1 MPQTKS
7 SNYLGDMSND
17 ASKSRRER
25 NREAQQQFRKRRQ
38 AAEAARLQRL
48 KRLEGVIERMST
60 VIVGYADKMLQEDV
74 LKQYPALAA
83 DTQDVIASVLALAN
97 EAGDP
102 EEKSAAEPI
111 EGTTPNFV
119 EEEPRRSDLGTSDDQ
134 PVSSDIPT
142 FSLPP
147 NDQNINFIN
156 ESSPQYHHFIS
167 YPSRTYPDS
176 AIGEVPYLPPS
187 MLPPS
192 IGLLP
197 WNTSK
202 PLSPTSFTH
211 QLTHTCF
218 NVGFLLL
225 TKSPDSPVP
234 LADEVRVFGS
244 TLRSDERHE
253 MTTRITWFMGPGRN
267 DMKFFALMPYGGQWL
282 DKGYTASEL
291 TKTTNKPTIPFY
303 SVLGVE
309 RQLAAMGAH
318 LVAKDTLELE
328 IDSTMDKKEP
338 KPLQPLQPESWSFV
352 NIFPPDVLQPKSKPT
367 SIRVSIS
374 LLVKNLSEI
383 SVCLNGGPGFPR
395 KRLGRAIMD
404 SVVRDKGRVLPGVV
418 CV

>member
-1 MPQTKS
+1 
-7 SNYLGDMSND
+7 
-17 ASKSRRER
+17 
-25 NREAQQQFRKRRQ
+25 
-38 AAEAARLQRL
+38 
-48 KRLEGVIERMST
+48 MST
-60 VIVGYADKMLQEDV
+60 VIVDYADKMLQEDV

-111 EGTTPNFV
+111 EGTTPNYV
-119 EEEPRRSDLGTSDDQ
+119 EEETRKSDLGTSEDQ

-147 NDQNINFIN
+147 NDQNIDFMN
-156 ESSPQYHHFIS
+156 ESSTQYHQFMS
-167 YPSRTYPDS
+167 YPSRTYAGS
-176 AIGEVPYLPPS
+176 AIGEVPYLPAS

-197 WNTSK
+197 WNTIK

-225 TKSPDSPVP
+225 AKSPDSPLP
-234 LADEVRVFGS
+234 FADEARIFGS
-244 TLRSDERHE
+244 TLRSDERDE
-253 MTTRITWFMGPGRN
+253 MMTRITWFMGPGRN
-267 DMKFFALMPYGGQWL
+267 DLKFFALMPYGGQWL

-291 TKTTNKPTIPFY
+291 TKTTNKPTLPFC

-309 RQLAAMGAH
+309 KQLAAMGAH
-318 LVAKDTLELE
+318 LVARDTLEL
-328 IDSTMDKKEP
+328 DMDNALDDEDP
-338 KPLQPLQPESWSFV
+338 RPLQPESWSFV
-352 NIFPPDVLQPKSKPT
+352 NFFPPGMLRPKSKPT
-367 SIRVSIS
+367 SIRVRIS
-374 LLVKNLSEI
+374 LLVKHLSEI
-383 SVCLNGGPGFPR
+383 SICLNGGPGFPR

-404 SVVRDKGRVLPGVV
+404 SAITDTGRATPSAV

>member
-1 MPQTKS
+1 LQ
-7 SNYLGDMSND
+7 
-17 ASKSRRER
+17 SRRER

-83 DTQDVIASVLALAN
+83 DTQDVIASVLSLAN

-111 EGTTPNFV
+111 EGTTPNYA
-119 EEEPRRSDLGTSDDQ
+119 EEETRRSDLGISEDQ

-147 NDQNINFIN
+147 NEQNIDFMN
-156 ESSPQYHHFIS
+156 ESSTQYHQFIS
-167 YPSRTYPDS
+167 YPSRTYADS
-176 AIGEVPYLPPS
+176 AIGEVPYLPTS

-218 NVGFLLL
+218 NVGLLLL
-225 TKSPDSPVP
+225 TKSPDSPLP
-234 LADEVRVFGS
+234 FTDEARIFGS
-244 TLRSDERHE
+244 TLRSNERDE
-253 MTTRITWFMGPGRN
+253 MMKRITWFIGPGRN
-267 DMKFFALMPYGGQWL
+267 DLKFFALMPYGGQWL
-282 DKGYTASEL
+282 DKGYTSSEL
-291 TKTTNKPTIPFY
+291 TKTTNKPTLPFC

-318 LVAKDTLELE
+318 LVARDTLELD
-328 IDSTMDKKEP
+328 IDSVLDNEDP
-338 KPLQPLQPESWSFV
+338 RPLQPESWSFV
-352 NIFPPDVLQPKSKPT
+352 NIFPPGVLRPKSKST

-374 LLVKNLSEI
+374 LLVKNLAEI
-383 SVCLNGGPGFPR
+383 SICLNGGPGFPR

-404 SVVRDKGRVLPGVV
+404 STIGDTERVTPGKVSV
-418 CV
+418 

>member
-1 MPQTKS
+1 MPQAKS
-7 SNYLGDMSND
+7 SNYLGDMSTD

-83 DTQDVIASVLALAN
+83 DTQDVIANVLALAN

-102 EEKSAAEPI
+102 EDKSAAEPI
-111 EGTTPNFV
+111 EGTTPNYL
-119 EEEPRRSDLGTSDDQ
+119 EEEPRRGDIGALEDQ

-147 NDQNINFIN
+147 NEQSINFIN
-156 ESSPQYHHFIS
+156 ESMPQYHHFIS
-167 YPSRTYPDS
+167 YPSRIYPDS

-187 MLPPS
+187 TLPPS

-197 WNTSK
+197 WSTIK

-225 TKSPDSPVP
+225 TKSPNSPVP
-234 LADEVRVFGS
+234 LADEARVFGS
-244 TLRSDERHE
+244 TLRSDERNE
-253 MTTRITWFMGPGRN
+253 MMTKVTWFMGPGRD
-267 DMKFFALMPYGGQWL
+267 DMKFFALMPLGRQWQ
-282 DKGYTASEL
+282 DKSYTTSEL
-291 TKTTNKPTIPFY
+291 TKTTNKPALPFC

-309 RQLAAMGAH
+309 RQLATMGAH
-318 LVAKDTLELE
+318 IVAKDTLELA
-328 IDSTMDKKEP
+328 IDSTIDDED
-338 KPLQPLQPESWSFV
+338 QRRLQPESWSFV
-352 NIFPPDVLQPKSKPT
+352 NIFPPGVLRLKSELP

-383 SVCLNGGPGFPR
+383 SVCLSGGPGFPR
-395 KRLGRAIMD
+395 KRLGKAIVD
-404 SVVRDKGRVLPGVV
+404 SAIKNRVRVTPYAV

>member
-1 MPQTKS
+1 MC
-7 SNYLGDMSND
+7 ND

-38 AAEAARLQRL
+38 ATEAARLQRL

-74 LKQYPALAA
+74 LNQYPALAA
-83 DTQDVIASVLALAN
+83 DTQDVISSVLALAN

-102 EEKSAAEPI
+102 EGKSAAEPI
-111 EGTTPNFV
+111 EGTTPNYA
-119 EEEPRRSDLGTSDDQ
+119 EEETRRSDLGTWEDQ
-134 PVSSDIPT
+134 SVSNHIPT
-142 FSLPP
+142 FSLPS
-147 NDQNINFIN
+147 NEQNVNLIN
-156 ESSPQYHHFIS
+156 ESLPHYHQYIS
-167 YPSRTYPDS
+167 NPSRTYADS
-176 AIGEVPYLPPS
+176 TMSQIPYLPPS
-187 MLPPS
+187 TLPPS

-211 QLTHTCF
+211 QLTHSCF
-218 NVGFLLL
+218 NVGLLLL
-225 TKSPDSPVP
+225 TKSPDSPLP
-234 LADEVRVFGS
+234 FADEARIFGY
-244 TLRSDERHE
+244 TLRSDERDE
-253 MTTRITWFMGPGRN
+253 MITRMTWFIGPGLN
-267 DMKFFALMPYGGQWL
+267 DMKFLALMPYGGQWL

-291 TKTTNKPTIPFY
+291 TKVTTKPTLPFC

-318 LVAKDTLELE
+318 LVAKDTLELF
-328 IDSTMDKKEP
+328 IDSTMDNEDP
-338 KPLQPLQPESWSFV
+338 KPLQPESWSFV
-352 NIFPPDVLQPKSKPT
+352 NIFPPDVLRPKSKPT

-374 LLVKNLSEI
+374 LLVKSLSEI

-404 SVVRDKGRVLPGVV
+404 SAIKDAGRVTPGAV